1 MRFAELKL
9 GSISDASAN
18 NISDATRIYG
28 PNNRIEIVLSDEI
41 PNMRIKYT
49 TLVDPSVPT
58 WLETNENQDQA
69 RYVHLNNICIVP
81 QLETPK

>member
-28 PNNRIEIVLSDEI
+28 PNSRIEIVLSDEI

-69 RYVHLNNICIVP
+69 GYI
-81 QLETPK
+81 